1 MKLDILIF
9 AAHPDDAE
17 LSMGGTIAKLSANGA
32 KIGIVDSTKG
42 ELGTRG
48 TPELR
53 TEEAAKASE
62 ILKIS
67 ERVNLGFPDG
77 RLYPTDE
84 YVNQAIKMIRKY
96 RPKII
101 FAPYF
106 NDRHPDHIGASEI
119 VKRAMFLSGLP
130 KIKTELEGEE
140 QIPYRPKK
148 LFYYMHMYEFDPTFI
163 VDISETFKTK
173 MDAVLAYSSQFYDPS
188 SNEPDT
194 FISSQNF
201 LKFLEARGRTYGFK
215 IGKDYGEPFFCE
227 EEIEL
232 DLSCMLNEIE

>member
-17 LSMGGTIAKLSANGA
+17 LSMGGTIAKLTEAGVA
-32 KIGIVDSTKG
+32 IGIVDLTKG

-53 TEEAAKASE
+53 KEEADKASK
-62 ILKIS
+62 ILNVI
-67 ERVNLGFPDG
+67 ERVNLAFPDG
-77 RLYPTDE
+77 RLYATDE
-84 YVNQAIKMIRKY
+84 YVNQAIVMLRKY
-96 RPKII
+96 EPKLI

-130 KIKTELEGEE
+130 KIKTELEGKD
-140 QIPYRPKK
+140 QKPYRPKK
-148 LFYYMHMYEFDPTFI
+148 LFYYMHMYEFNPTFI
-163 VDISETFKTK
+163 IDISKTFKTK
-173 MDAVLAYSSQFYDPS
+173 MDAVMAYGSQFYDPAS
-188 SNEPDT
+188 EEPET
-194 FISSQNF
+194 FISQPNF
-201 LKFLEARGRTYGFK
+201 LKFLEARAKTYGFK

-232 DLSCMLNEIE
+232 DLSCMLKDN